1 MKKLIRNKCCYQCD
15 GIGKKGNLLDIVL
28 NTLIGLMVIC
38 LFVTI
43 YLLVCVA
50 IQVGIV
56 EVLLTLLACS
66 IVIIIAALIG
76 TIIAKLFDIFD

>member
-1 MKKLIRNKCCYQCD
+1 M
-15 GIGKKGNLLDIVL
+15 DIVL

-43 YLLVCVA
+43 YLFVYVA

-66 IVIIIAALIG
+66 SVIVIAALVG
-76 TIIAKLFDIFD
+76 TIIAKLFDI

>member
-1 MKKLIRNKCCYQCD
+1 MMGLERR
-15 GIGKKGNLLDIVL
+15 GNLLAIVFDIVL

-43 YLLVCVA
+43 YLFICVV
-50 IQVGIV
+50 IQVGVV

-66 IVIIIAALIG
+66 SVIVIAALVG
-76 TIIAKLFDIFD
+76 TIIAKLFDI

>member
-1 MKKLIRNKCCYQCD
+1 MDIVF
-15 GIGKKGNLLDIVL
+15 DIVL

-43 YLLVCVA
+43 YLFVCVA

-66 IVIIIAALIG
+66 SVIVIAALVG
-76 TIIAKLFDIFD
+76 TIIAKLFDI

>member
-1 MKKLIRNKCCYQCD
+1 M
-15 GIGKKGNLLDIVL
+15 DIVL

-56 EVLLTLLACS
+56 EVLLTLLVCS
-66 IVIIIAALIG
+66 IVIIISALIG
-76 TIIAKLFDIFD
+76 TITAKLFDIFD